1 MKKLLSLSLFL
12 SLTFLSCSTDED
24 IEMNGTESGTSAI
37 NHKKENPH
45 SWSPQNTANSYDNA
59 GILYRQILEEYYTNT
74 PTNTTPSQIIFDIES
89 IANNFSEFDPM
100 KNNNYSPI
108 AYNNINWILSTDE
121 SYHTAISNNNNL
133 SVTAKNQLENLAA
146 ALTLMIDSE
155 ATAKSIH
162 DYIVGFEVLISSNTV
177 LTAND
182 KKAILT
188 SSSIARHANYLRR
201 KGRRWDIHHG
211 ITGSIYG
218 SNENMAKAIT
228 TAASVNAIANTINE

>member
-12 SLTFLSCSTDED
+12 SLSFLSCSTDED
-24 IEMNGTESGTSAI
+24 IEMNGTQTGSSAI

-45 SWSPQNTANSYDNA
+45 NWSPQNTANSYDHA
-59 GILYRQILEEYYTNT
+59 GVLYRQILEQYYANASTNI
-74 PTNTTPSQIIFDIES
+74 TPSQIIFDIES

-121 SYHTAISNNNNL
+121 SYHTAISTNSSL
-133 SVTAKNQLENLAA
+133 SVTAKNQLENLAS
-146 ALTLMIDSE
+146 TLKQMIDNE
-155 ATAKSIH
+155 ATAKNIH
-162 DYIVGFEVLISSNTV
+162 DYIVGFETLISSNTV

-182 KKAILT
+182 KKTILT
-188 SSSIARHANYLRR
+188 SSSIARHANYLRK

-218 SNENMAKAIT
+218 CNENMAKAIT
-228 TAASVNAIANTINE
+228 TAASINVIGNTVNE